1 MASTRFAL
9 AFVQI
14 DGIGEATA
22 ADIVAW
28 RNEQDGQNW
37 LGWHDLSAVKGIGSK
52 TIDKII
58 EFVNKDDP
66 FSIYKTEQQLG
77 IFREQM
83 WRGEFESFGLPSGDW
98 FYESDQLPDAD
109 QYAAFA
115 GLVKNVVFR
124 DEVETIRTRTG
135 KSVDEI
141 LSELDHADKTK
152 RRLFLPTTSMGK

>member
-1 MASTRFAL
+1 MAQRAGRAEL
-9 AFVQI
+9 AGV
-14 DGIGEATA
+14 GMTY
-22 ADIVAW
+22 
-28 RNEQDGQNW
+28 
-37 LGWHDLSAVKGIGSK
+37 AVKGIGSK

-58 EFVNKDDP
+58 EFVNKDIDP

-141 LSELDHADKTK
+141 
-152 RRLFLPTTSMGK
+152 PQN